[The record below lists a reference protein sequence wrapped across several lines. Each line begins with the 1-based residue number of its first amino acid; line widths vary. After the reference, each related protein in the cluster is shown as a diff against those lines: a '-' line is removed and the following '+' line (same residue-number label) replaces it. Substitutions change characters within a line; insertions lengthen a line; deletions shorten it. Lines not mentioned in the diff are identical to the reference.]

1 MGASLNLRRTSIAL
15 TFAPCCGFAQG
26 FEPLTLAGE
35 PPLQA
40 QIPDGAG
47 KRGVHVGGN
56 AIAHGASLAELDRFL
71 ARYLQS
77 K

>member
-1 MGASLNLRRTSIAL
+1 MAAGLNLRRTSIAL
-15 TFAPCCGFAQG
+15 TFAPCCGVAQG

-56 AIAHGASLAELDRFL
+56 ALAHGASLAELDQFL
-71 ARYLQS
+71 VRYLQS